1 MCGRKKTRKPTEL
14 SQVDQPTD
22 GCCFHQLQKT
32 PEVPA
37 ASIFDGHIS
46 AGLEGEGRLVDGC
59 LALAENPGIRT
70 HGKDMGNFV
79 NEIHR
84 LLDFCF
90 LGISEI

>member
-1 MCGRKKTRKPTEL
+1 VGEKKKTRKPTEL

-59 LALAENPGIRT
+59 IALARNPGIRT

-79 NEIHR
+79 KEIDR